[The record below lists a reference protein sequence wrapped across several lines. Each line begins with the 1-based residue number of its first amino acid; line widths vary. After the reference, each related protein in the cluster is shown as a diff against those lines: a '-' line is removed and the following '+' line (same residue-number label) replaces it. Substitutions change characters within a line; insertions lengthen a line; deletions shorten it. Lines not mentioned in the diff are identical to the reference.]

1 MVWFIV
7 ISVIVLACLLV
18 LLYFFNMAFVRHDIG
33 DIDDMENPVNKP
45 LKEHKTEINEC
56 MDYVKGLSFEWVETV
71 SFDGLKLKARYF
83 DNNSDKTI
91 FLFHGYRASAL
102 RDFSCAVK
110 MYRSLGFNILMCDQR
125 SHGRSEGKLITF
137 GVKESRDVLEWIDFV
152 SAKYN
157 PQKIVISGISMG
169 ATTVMLACG
178 YNLPKT
184 VKAVIA
190 DCGFTSP
197 VDIIKKVAK
206 EFLKIKADFVI
217 PLLNLEC
224 KLFGKFSLY
233 DVNTVE
239 ALKKSDI
246 PVLFIHGKKD
256 ALVPFEMSELSYESA
271 PRGSKLLLV
280 EDAGHGLSFMK
291 DKEGVIKEITEF
303 FERNV

>member
-1 MVWFIV
+1 MVFVIFIL
-7 ISVIVLACLLV
+7 ILV
-18 LLYFFNMAFVRHDIG
+18 LVFLISMLYFFNMAFVRQNLG

-45 LKEHKTEINEC
+45 LEEHKNEINEA
-56 MDYVKGLSFEWVETV
+56 MEYVKNLPFEWVETV

-91 FLFHGYRASAL
+91 FLFHGYRAAAL
-102 RDFSCAVK
+102 RDFSCAIK

-152 SAKYN
+152 SVKYN

-190 DCGFTSP
+190 DCGFSSP

-206 EFLKIKADFVI
+206 KIIKVNPSFLI
-217 PLLNLEC
+217 PILNLEC

-233 DVNTVE
+233 VNTAD
-239 ALKKSDI
+239 ALKKSNI
-246 PVLFIHGKKD
+246 PVLFIHGKND
-256 ALVPFEMSELSYESA
+256 TLVPFEMSELSFESA
-271 PRGSKLLLV
+271 PEGSKLLLV
-280 EDAGHGLSFMK
+280 ENAGHGLSFMV
-291 DKEGVIKEITEF
+291 DKQRVIKEITEF

>member
-1 MVWFIV
+1 MVFV
-7 ISVIVLACLLV
+7 IIILILV
-18 LLYFFNMAFVRHDIG
+18 LVFLISMLYFFNMAFVRQNLG
-33 DIDDMENPVNKP
+33 DIDDMENPINKP
-45 LKEHKTEINEC
+45 LEEHKNEINEA
-56 MDYVKGLSFEWVETV
+56 MEYVKKLPFEWVETV

-91 FLFHGYRASAL
+91 FLFHGYRAAAL
-102 RDFSCAVK
+102 RDFSCAIK

-152 SAKYN
+152 SVKYN

-178 YNLPKT
+178 YNLPKN

-190 DCGFTSP
+190 DCGFSSP

-206 EFLKIKADFVI
+206 KIIKVNPSFLI
-217 PLLNLEC
+217 PILNLEC

-233 DVNTVE
+233 VNTAD
-239 ALKKSDI
+239 ALKKSNI
-246 PVLFIHGKKD
+246 PVLFIHGKND
-256 ALVPFEMSELSYESA
+256 TLVPFEMSELSFESA
-271 PRGSKLLLV
+271 PEGSKLLLV
-280 EDAGHGLSFMK
+280 ENAGHGLSFMV
-291 DKEGVIKEITEF
+291 DKQRVIKEITEF

>member
-1 MVWFIV
+1 MIFVIIFIV
-7 ISVIVLACLLV
+7 LV
-18 LLYFFNMAFVRHDIG
+18 LVFLIGMLYFFNLAFVRHNIG

-45 LKEHKTEINEC
+45 LKEHKNEINEC
-56 MDYVKGLSFEWVETV
+56 MEYVNNLPFSWVETI

-152 SAKYN
+152 SAKYD
-157 PQKIVISGISMG
+157 PKKIVISGISMG

-178 YNLPKT
+178 HNLPKT

-190 DCGFTSP
+190 DCGFSSP

-206 EFLKIKADFVI
+206 RIIKINPDFLMPI
-217 PLLNLEC
+217 LNLEC
-224 KLFGKFSLY
+224 KIFGKFSLY
-233 DVNTVE
+233 VSTTEV
-239 ALKKSDI
+239 LKKSKI
-246 PVLFIHGKKD
+246 PVLFIHGKND
-256 ALVPFEMSELSYESA
+256 NLVPFEMSELSYGSA
-271 PRGSKLLLV
+271 PEGSKLLLV
-280 EDAGHGLSFMK
+280 ENAGHGLSFMV
-291 DKEGVIKEITEF
+291 DKQRVINEITEF